1 MDLLLV
7 VFFAIHAYLL
17 AISIWYGSLFLLYH
31 VCHPDSG
38 VIPEYIQVLF
48 DKDDGE
54 SVAVAAGSTL
64 LLVSLGF
71 FFEVGLLIR
80 HPFGFVPIL
89 GIALLATGG
98 LLAIAAAGF
107 FFLDWR
113 QTARIN
119 AAPPP
124 PE

>member
-1 MDLLLV
+1 MDLLLIG
-7 VFFAIHAYLL
+7 FFIVHAYLL
-17 AISIWYGSLFLLYH
+17 IISIWYGSLFLLYH

-38 VIPEYIQVLF
+38 VIPEYVQALF

-54 SVAVAAGSTL
+54 SVAVAAGSTF

-80 HPFGFVPIL
+80 HPFGFVPVL
-89 GIALLATGG
+89 SIALLAVGG
-98 LLAIAAAGF
+98 LLTIAAAAF

-119 AAPPP
+119 AAPLP